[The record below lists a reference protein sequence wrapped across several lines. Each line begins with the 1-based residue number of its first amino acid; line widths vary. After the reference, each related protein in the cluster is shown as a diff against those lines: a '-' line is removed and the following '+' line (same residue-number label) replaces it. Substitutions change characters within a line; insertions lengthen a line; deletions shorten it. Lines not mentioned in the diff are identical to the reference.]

1 MEKTQSHYD
10 RIAGVF
16 FFGVGAFFA
25 LYATTIE
32 IGAWN
37 EPGPGFL
44 PFWGGITL
52 VTMSAAL
59 LARTWKRKG
68 IALPPFFPERDSWKR
83 VAATFAAL
91 IAYNLVFDA
100 LGFTVTT
107 FLFIGVLVKFIF
119 PQSWLRSFVVAAAAA
134 LIARLLFVN
143 FLQTQLPQGF
153 LGI

>member
-1 MEKTQSHYD
+1 MGKTHNHYD
-10 RIAGVF
+10 RIAAGF

-25 LYATTIE
+25 LYSCTIE

-52 VTMSAAL
+52 VAMSLAL
-59 LARTWKRKG
+59 LARTWKRQG
-68 IALPPFFPERDSWKR
+68 IVLPPFLPETDSWKR

-91 IAYNLVFDA
+91 IAYNLFFDA
-100 LGFTVTT
+100 LGFTVAS
-107 FLFIGVLVKFIF
+107 FLLIGALVKFIF
-119 PQSWLRSFVVAAAAA
+119 PQSWLRSLIVAAAAA
-134 LIARLLFVN
+134 IIARLLFVD